1 MKNEIFATHAFI
13 KKLVTSTPMPRLP
26 GERRPEYT
34 DSSDSGISMLL
45 APLSLPRGIK
55 RQLSILG
62 GGKLRGGGDAGLPG
76 ALCD

>member
-45 APLSLPRGIK
+45 APLSLQPRG
-55 RQLSILG
+55 LG